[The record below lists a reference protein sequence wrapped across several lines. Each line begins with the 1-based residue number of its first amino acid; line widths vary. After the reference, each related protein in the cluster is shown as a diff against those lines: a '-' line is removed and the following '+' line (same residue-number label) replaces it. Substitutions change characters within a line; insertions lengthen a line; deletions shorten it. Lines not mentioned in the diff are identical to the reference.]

1 MKLSLKKIQISEIIE
16 HAKLDFPN
24 EACGILAGKGRKVS
38 KVYRMSNTERGGM
51 RYSMALKEQFDAAR
65 DMRSQNLEMV
75 GIYHSHPNVRPY
87 PSFRD
92 IQLALHPEC
101 SYVIVSLINGMPE
114 VRSFRIIKGMVTE
127 EEIDAG

>member
-1 MKLSLKKIQISEIIE
+1 MKLSLKKIQITEIIE
-16 HAKLDFPN
+16 HAKRDFPN

-38 KVYRMSNTERGGM
+38 KVYRMANTERGGM

-92 IQLALHPEC
+92 IKLAMHPEC
-101 SYVIVSLINGMPE
+101 SYMIVSLINGMPE

>member
-1 MKLSLKKIQISEIIE
+1 MKLSLKKTQMAEIIE
-16 HAKLDFPN
+16 HAKHEFPN
-24 EACGILAGKGRKVS
+24 EACGLLAGKNTKVS
-38 KVYRMSNTERGGM
+38 KVYQMANTERGGM
-51 RYSMALKEQFDAAR
+51 RYSMVLKEQFDAAR
-65 DMRSQNLEMV
+65 DMRSQNLEMI

-92 IQLALHPEC
+92 IQRAMHPEC
-101 SYVIVSLINGMPE
+101 SYVIISLINGMPE

>member
-1 MKLSLKKIQISEIIE
+1 MKLSLKKIHMAEMIE
-16 HAKLDFPN
+16 HAKRDFPN
-24 EACGILAGKGRKVS
+24 EACGLLAGKGRKVS
-38 KVYRMSNTERGGM
+38 KVYRMANTERGGM

-92 IQLALHPEC
+92 IQLAMHPEC
-101 SYVIVSLINGMPE
+101 SFVIVSLINGMPE
-114 VRSFRIIKGMVTE
+114 IRSFRIIKGMVTE